1 VAKLA
6 EEKALYVVN
15 EPESAEVEVSF
26 KNPVRELGFA
36 QIEHIIGLDVDLSDG
51 AYRTLSILHYFWQQK
66 KRAFPSLETLAKL
79 RGKSERT
86 VSEHLAEL
94 TEKGII
100 SRARRMGTS
109 SMTYLEDLPQSYAE
123 AATAILEERALRKTA
138 RKTGRKLPVEAE
150 ANFHLRITREEE
162 QVVEPTTPSME
173 SPSHESQ
180 PSPAEQAIE
189 QTIFGLGWKERMEIR
204 ELAEKDAGLVSL
216 TQALQEFRAKVFAG
230 EYKANWG
237 TLRKFW
243 NNVMSTNAL
252 RAPAPAVIEMPE
264 YQRNIKWAT

>member
-138 RKTGRKLPVEAE
+138 RKTGRKLPVEA
-150 ANFHLRITREEE
+150 
-162 QVVEPTTPSME
+162 
-173 SPSHESQ
+173 
-180 PSPAEQAIE
+180 
-189 QTIFGLGWKERMEIR
+189 
-204 ELAEKDAGLVSL
+204 
-216 TQALQEFRAKVFAG
+216 
-230 EYKANWG
+230 
-237 TLRKFW
+237 
-243 NNVMSTNAL
+243 
-252 RAPAPAVIEMPE
+252 
-264 YQRNIKWAT
+264 